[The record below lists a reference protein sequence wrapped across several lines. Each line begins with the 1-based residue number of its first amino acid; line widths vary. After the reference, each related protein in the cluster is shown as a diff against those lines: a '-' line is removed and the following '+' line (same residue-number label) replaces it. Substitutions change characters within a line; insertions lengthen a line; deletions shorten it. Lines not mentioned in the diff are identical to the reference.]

1 MNATL
6 KVLEEELE
14 NYKVRVNFLKQYIDH
29 LTQYTTNAN
38 GDRVYESLEGVDKA
52 YRLQNELGFKKA
64 LIKQRE
70 EQIQQIKEQEELKLK
85 AIEEMPE
92 LIEKSK
98 EVYDAMLDDLDKLKT
113 AKKTKEIKEA
123 IKMVEMQVDEVSDII
138 DGIEERFNSEDYKAI
153 LNDFRQIHNIL
164 KLKD

>member
-52 YRLQNELGFKKA
+52 YRLQNELGFKK
-64 LIKQRE
+64 LT
-70 EQIQQIKEQEELKLK
+70 LTL
-85 AIEEMPE
+85 
-92 LIEKSK
+92 
-98 EVYDAMLDDLDKLKT
+98 
-113 AKKTKEIKEA
+113 
-123 IKMVEMQVDEVSDII
+123 
-138 DGIEERFNSEDYKAI
+138 
-153 LNDFRQIHNIL
+153 
-164 KLKD
+164 

>member
-38 GDRVYESLEGVDKA
+38 GDRVYESLESVDKA
-52 YRLQNELGFKKA
+52 YRLENELGFKKA

-70 EQIQQIKEQEELKLK
+70 EQIQQIKEQDELKLK

-98 EVYDAMLDDLDKLKT
+98 EVYDAMLDDLDKLKA

-138 DGIEERFNSEDYKAI
+138 DGIEERFNSEDRKAI